1 MSSGAKNMFIILIL
15 NHINAYHDFQY
26 QISKIVLAIFK
37 LKLELKQKVWLMVKA
52 TQVRLK
58 RIEI

>member
-1 MSSGAKNMFIILIL
+1 MSSGAENMFIILIL
-15 NHINAYHDFQY
+15 NHINAYQDFQY

>member
-1 MSSGAKNMFIILIL
+1 MSSGAKNMFTILIL
-15 NHINAYHDFQY
+15 NHINAYQDFQY